1 MAKFLY
7 LYHGGGPPPNPE
19 DGQKV
24 MQAWM
29 AYFGKMGPKIVDG
42 GAPLGP
48 SRAIK
53 GAPNSACTGYSIIEA
68 GNLDEAEKLT
78 DGHPHLMSGG
88 TIEICEALP
97 IGM

>member
-7 LYHGGGPPPNPE
+7 LYHGGGPPANPA
-19 DGQKV
+19 DGEKV

-29 AYFGKMGPKIVDG
+29 AYFGKLGPKIVDG
-42 GAPLGP
+42 GAPLAP
-48 SRAIK
+48 SRAVK
-53 GAPNSACTGYSIIEA
+53 GAPNSAATGYSIVEA
-68 GNLDEAEKLT
+68 GSLDEAEQLT

-97 IGM
+97 IM